1 MRDDDNAGFAG
12 FISDGLL
19 SLIAG
24 ALCGVIVSGA
34 CYFGLFHRCAG

>member
-1 MRDDDNAGFAG
+1 MNDDRDGFAG

-19 SLIAG
+19 ALIAG

-34 CYFGLFHRCAG
+34 CYFGMFHRCIG